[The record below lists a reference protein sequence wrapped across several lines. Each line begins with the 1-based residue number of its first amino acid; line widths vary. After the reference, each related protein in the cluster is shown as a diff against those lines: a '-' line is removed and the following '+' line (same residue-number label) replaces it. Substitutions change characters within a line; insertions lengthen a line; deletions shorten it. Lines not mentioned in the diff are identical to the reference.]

1 MKKPWSLK
9 ARANLVSVGMV
20 FGMIIVLSIIIYSF
34 MSAGFENL
42 ELNFAKK
49 NTLRS
54 TESFKS
60 IVLNFDKKIID
71 WAEWDDT
78 YKFIKDLNKEYI
90 LSNLGETTMNN
101 LQVDE
106 ILFFDEL
113 GNIRYATAPAEVL
126 LDEPT
131 FPEDVENLLIDNEI
145 ITNELSSQNKSSG
158 LIKTEDG
165 ILMYSAHSITK
176 SNGTGDPIGT
186 LVFARYIGSWL
197 AEEMSNIIQLPV
209 ILDTNPIHGAND
221 KNTIIVDAKNK
232 KIYGHF
238 LLSIVNDT
246 NKVALQFE
254 MNRDIWLEGMK
265 SMTYLLLAAGVVAIA
280 MGTVNYLVLYK
291 IILKDLLKFKNEV
304 SGIAKMSGEGV
315 TTKQGLNLEI
325 DDLRENVNS
334 LLNIINESKK
344 TTENKVNELDKM
356 NKLMIGREL
365 KMIELKKRIQELE
378 KVKE

>member
-176 SNGTGDPIGT
+176 SNGTGDPVGT

-209 ILDTNPIHGAND
+209 VLDTNPIHGAND

>member
-209 ILDTNPIHGAND
+209 VLDTNPIHGAND

>member
-186 LVFARYIGSWL
+186 LVFARYIGPWL

>member
-186 LVFARYIGSWL
+186 LVFARYIGPWL

-209 ILDTNPIHGAND
+209 VLDTNPIHGAND